1 MPSPQ
6 PLTLLSMSGSDLSA
20 VLPYLAAVVT
30 GLLGF
35 YGARFTATAP
45 LQSSLN
51 DAFRS
56 LMEELQTQH
65 ARDIARISEQ
75 ENEIA
80 RLSGELRAS
89 QQRER
94 SMLNLTE
101 RVIDSEKGE
110 Q

>member
-1 MPSPQ
+1 MRLQ
-6 PLTLLSMSGSDLSA
+6 PLLITSSASGSDLSV

-35 YGARFTATAP
+35 FGARFTATAP

-65 ARDIARISEQ
+65 AHDIARISEQ

-94 SMLNLTE
+94 SVLNLAE
-101 RVIDSEKGE
+101 RAVENKEGT
-110 Q
+110 